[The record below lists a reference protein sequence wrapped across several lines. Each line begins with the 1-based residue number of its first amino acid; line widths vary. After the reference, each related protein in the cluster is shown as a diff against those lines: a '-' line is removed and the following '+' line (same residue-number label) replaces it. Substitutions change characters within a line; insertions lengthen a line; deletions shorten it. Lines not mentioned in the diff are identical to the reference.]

1 MMNRRTYSLL
11 RRPEVEAGMSG
22 ATDNRIVDRY
32 LFDESPQ
39 VVLARIEQLN
49 SAASGLLAYLRTVR
63 IRAEHAYKAER
74 TRVVQE
80 QIERMPLDALR
91 TASEGR
97 LRLGA
102 VEAAGFRTVAEVRAA
117 GRSRLQSI
125 PGVGEK
131 TSAQVLAA
139 ARKVEGAL
147 HNVTR
152 VRFDVDG
159 RPKEQT
165 KLLAGLREWEVAHRL
180 IDPLQERLD
189 SAVAVTNKHLEPARL
204 ETRRIRRFFSGRQ
217 RKEESRFSF
226 DLLTAMAND
235 ASTALL
241 ANEIAGAQ
249 SGLSQPLSSQVLWDD
264 YIARSV
270 TFNGL
275 LIEVSGQGPDD
286 EASHGFLPE
295 EIVERIRG
303 FELDTSLLLASLRGY
318 QSFGAKFALVQG
330 RAILG
335 DEMGLGKTIEALA
348 VLSHLRAQGA
358 AHFLV
363 VGPASVMA
371 NWEHEIARHTRIE
384 RTWRLHG
391 PDRDY
396 RLGHWTRL
404 GGIGVTTFDTL
415 RALKVPDIRIAALVV
430 DEAHYVKN
438 PNARRTQAV
447 RSWLTR
453 SELSLL
459 MSGTPMENRVEE
471 FRTLVHHLRP
481 DVAATIRT
489 TDGIAGADAFR
500 RSVAP
505 VYLRRNQTDVLE
517 ELPPKIE
524 TAEWLSLDGPAADVY
539 RAAVAERN
547 FMAMRRA
554 AFLTNHPHDSPKLS
568 RLLEI
573 AEEAADNDRKVVVF
587 SYFRDVIDRVHTALG
602 SLAVGPLTGS
612 VSPTERQQLVDDFS
626 SRKDPAVLIGQI
638 EAGGVGLNI
647 QAASVVV
654 LTEPQ
659 WKPSTEDQ
667 AIARCHRL
675 GQVRP
680 VEVHRLLTER
690 SVDERMLVILARKSA
705 LFSEYVRQS
714 AMKDATPESID
725 ITNDDR
731 TTEVAS
737 QAEQERRII
746 ELELRRLGLEDE

>member
-1 MMNRRTYSLL
+1 MSRRTYTLL
-11 RRPEVEAGMSG
+11 WQPEVEAGMSG
-22 ATDNRIVDRY
+22 ATDSRVD
-32 LFDESPQ
+32 DGDTEGVTPQ
-39 VVLARIEQLN
+39 SVLALAKRLR
-49 SAASGLLAYLRTVR
+49 SAASGFIDHLQAVDIQAQQAY
-63 IRAEHAYKAER
+63 EAER
-74 TRVVQE
+74 SRVVQE
-80 QIERMPLDALR
+80 QLARMPIDALR

-102 VEAAGFRTVAEVRAA
+102 MEAAGLRTVADAQSA
-117 GRSRLQSI
+117 GYYGLQSI

-131 TSAQVLAA
+131 TATQVLA
-139 ARKVEGAL
+139 GAL
-147 HNVTR
+147 QIETALQDVTR

-159 RPKEQT
+159 RPDEQT
-165 KLLAGLREWEVAHRL
+165 ELLDALHRREVAHRL

-189 SAVAVTNKHLEPARL
+189 RLVAVIDEHFVPARL
-204 ETRRIRRFFSGRQ
+204 EARRVRRFFSGRQ
-217 RKEESRFSF
+217 RKERSRAAF
-226 DLLTAMAND
+226 DRLVTLVSDDSTVLLTEEMAD
-235 ASTALL
+235 
-241 ANEIAGAQ
+241 AQ
-249 SGLSQPLSSQVLWDD
+249 STLSEHLSERALWDD
-264 YIARSV
+264 YLSRSV
-270 TFNGL
+270 AYNGY
-275 LIEVSGQGPDD
+275 LIEVSGQGPDE
-286 EASHGFLPE
+286 EAAHGFLPE
-295 EIVERIRG
+295 EIVETIRN
-303 FELDTSLLLASLRGY
+303 FELDTSLLRVSLRGY
-318 QSFGAKFALVQG
+318 QSFGAKFALVQ
-330 RAILG
+330 RHAILG

-358 AHFLV
+358 THFLV
-363 VGPASVMA
+363 VSPASVMA

-396 RLGHWTRL
+396 SLRHWARL

-415 RALKVPDIRIAALVV
+415 RALEVPEVPIAALIV

-438 PNARRTQAV
+438 PDTRRTQAV
-447 RSWLTR
+447 QSWLTQ
-453 SELSLL
+453 SQLSLL
-459 MSGTPMENRVEE
+459 MSGTPMENHIGE
-471 FRTLVHHLRP
+471 FRTLVHHVRP

-489 TDGIAGADAFR
+489 SNGIAGADAFR
-500 RSVAP
+500 KSVAP

-539 RAAVAERN
+539 RAAVAEGN

-554 AFLTNHPHDSPKLS
+554 AFRTTRPHDSPKLG

-573 AEEAADNDRKVVVF
+573 AEEAADNGRKVVIF

-612 VSPTERQQLVDDFS
+612 VSATERQRLVDHFS
-626 SRKDPAVLIGQI
+626 SRKDFAVLVSQI

-647 QAASVVV
+647 QAASVVL

-659 WKPSTEDQ
+659 WKPSTEEQ

-680 VEVHRLLTER
+680 VEVHRLLTEN

-705 LFSEYVRQS
+705 LFAEYVRQS
-714 AMKDATPESID
+714 AMKDAAPEAID
-725 ITNDDR
+725 ITDDER
-731 TTEVAS
+731 TTEVAG

-746 ELELRRLGLEDE
+746 ELERHRLGLKDQ

>member
-1 MMNRRTYSLL
+1 
-11 RRPEVEAGMSG
+11 MSG
-22 ATDNRIVDRY
+22 ATDTRIDDRGIGA
-32 LFDESPQ
+32 ESPQ
-39 VVLARIEQLN
+39 AVLARVEQLH
-49 SAASGLLAYLRTVR
+49 SAASGLLVHLETVDVQARQAY
-63 IRAEHAYKAER
+63 EDER

-80 QIERMPLDALR
+80 QLARMPLDALK

-102 VEAAGFRTVAEVRAA
+102 VEAAGLRTVAAVQAA
-117 GRSRLQSI
+117 GRYRLQSI

-139 ARKVEGAL
+139 AQKIERAL

-159 RPKEQT
+159 RPAEQT

-180 IDPLQERLD
+180 IDPFQERLD
-189 SAVAVTNKHLEPARL
+189 GVVGVIDEHLELARL
-204 ETRRIRRFFSGRQ
+204 ETRRVRRFFSGRQ
-217 RKEESRFSF
+217 RKEESRLAFNR
-226 DLLTAMAND
+226 LMALVNS
-235 ASTALL
+235 APTALL
-241 ANEIAGAQ
+241 AEEMMAAQ
-249 SGLSQPLSSQVLWDD
+249 SGLSQRLSAQALWDD
-264 YIARSV
+264 YLARSV
-270 TFNGL
+270 PYNGF
-275 LIEVSGQGPDD
+275 LIEISGQGPDD

-295 EIVERIRG
+295 EIVERIQG
-303 FELDTSLLLASLRGY
+303 FELDTSQLLASLRGY

-358 AHFLV
+358 THFLV

-396 RLGHWTRL
+396 RLGRWTRL

-415 RALKVPDIRIAALVV
+415 RALDLPDTPIAALVV

-554 AFLTNHPHDSPKLS
+554 AFLTNRPHDSPKLS

-602 SLAVGPLTGS
+602 SLAVGPLTGT
-612 VSPTERQQLVDDFS
+612 VPATERQQLVDRFS
-626 SRKDPAVLIGQI
+626 RRKDPAVLVGQI

-667 AIARCHRL
+667 AVARCHRL

-705 LFSEYVRQS
+705 LFAEYVRQS
-714 AMKDATPESID
+714 AMKDATPESVD

-746 ELELRRLGLEDE
+746 ELERRRLGLEEE

>member
-1 MMNRRTYSLL
+1 
-11 RRPEVEAGMSG
+11 MSG
-22 ATDNRIVDRY
+22 ATDNRIDDR
-32 LFDESPQ
+32 DVVKDAPKA
-39 VVLARIEQLN
+39 VLARVEQLH
-49 SAASGLLAYLRTVR
+49 SAASELLGHMRAVHERAASAY
-63 IRAEHAYKAER
+63 EAER

-80 QIERMPLDALR
+80 QLAQMPLDALK

-97 LRLGA
+97 LRLSAIESADLRNVA
-102 VEAAGFRTVAEVRAA
+102 VVQAA
-117 GRSRLQSI
+117 GRHRLQSI

-131 TSAQVLAA
+131 TSTQAIAA
-139 ARKVEGAL
+139 ARRIEADL
-147 HNVTR
+147 HNAAR

-159 RPKEQT
+159 RPEEQT
-165 KLLAGLREWEVAHRL
+165 DLLAGLREWEHAHQL
-180 IDPLQERLD
+180 LDPLHDQLQTVVAVIDEHLD
-189 SAVAVTNKHLEPARL
+189 SALL
-204 ETRRIRRFFSGRQ
+204 ETRRVRRFFSGRQ
-217 RKEESRFSF
+217 RREESRLAFGR
-226 DLLTAMAND
+226 LVALVND

-241 ANEIAGAQ
+241 AEEIAGVR
-249 SGLSQPLSSQVLWDD
+249 SGLSQQLAAHALWDD
-264 YIARSV
+264 YLARPV
-270 TFNGL
+270 TYNGL
-275 LIEVSGQGPDD
+275 LIEVGGQGPDD

-295 EIVERIRG
+295 EIVERIRD
-303 FELDTSLLLASLRGY
+303 FELDTSLLFASLRGY

-330 RAILG
+330 RVILG

-348 VLSHLRAQGA
+348 VLAHLRVQGA
-358 AHFLV
+358 THFFV
-363 VGPASVMA
+363 VSPASVMA
-371 NWEHEIARHTRIE
+371 NWEHEIARHTCIE
-384 RTWRLHG
+384 PTWRIHG
-391 PDRDY
+391 PDRDR
-396 RLGHWTRL
+396 RLGRWARL

-415 RALKVPDIRIAALVV
+415 RALDIPDIPIAALVV

-438 PNARRTQAV
+438 PDAQRTKAV

-459 MSGTPMENRVEE
+459 MSGTPMENRVDE
-471 FRTLVHHLRP
+471 FRTLVHHLDP
-481 DVAATIRT
+481 DRAATIRT

-500 RSVAP
+500 KSVAP

-524 TAEWLSLDGPAADVY
+524 TAEWLSLDGPAADIY
-539 RAAVAERN
+539 RTAVEERK
-547 FMAMRRA
+547 FMTMRRA
-554 AFLTNHPHDSPKLS
+554 AFLTRRPLDSPKLS

-602 SLAVGPLTGS
+602 PLAVGPLTGS
-612 VSPTERQQLVDDFS
+612 VSATGRQQLVDDFS
-626 SRKDPAVLIGQI
+626 SRRDPAVLVGQI

-647 QAASVVV
+647 QAASVVI

-680 VEVHRLLTER
+680 VEVHRLLTEN

-714 AMKDATPESID
+714 AMKDATPEAVD
-725 ITNDDR
+725 ITNDER
-731 TTEVAS
+731 TSEVAN

-746 ELELRRLGLEDE
+746 ELERRRLEL

>member
-1 MMNRRTYSLL
+1 
-11 RRPEVEAGMSG
+11 MSDVTGKG
-22 ATDNRIVDRY
+22 A
-32 LFDESPQ
+32 DERATLDETPRE
-39 VVLARIEQLN
+39 VLARAKQLQ
-49 SAASGLLAYLRTVR
+49 SAASGLRDHLRKVDAQARRAY
-63 IRAEHAYKAER
+63 EAER
-74 TRVVQE
+74 ARVVQE
-80 QIERMPLDALR
+80 QLARMPLDSLKS
-91 TASEGR
+91 ASEGR

-102 VEAAGFRTVAEVRAA
+102 VEAAGLRTVAAVQAA
-117 GRSRLQSI
+117 GRDGLKSV

-131 TSAQVLAA
+131 TATQVLAGA
-139 ARKVEGAL
+139 QQIRTAL
-147 HNVTR
+147 HNVAR
-152 VRFDVDG
+152 VRFDVDE
-159 RPKEQT
+159 RPDEQT
-165 KLLAGLREWEVAHRL
+165 ELLAGLYGREVAHRL
-180 IDPLQERLD
+180 VDPLQERLD
-189 SAVAVTNKHLEPARL
+189 RLIAVVDKQLVPARL
-204 ETRRIRRFFSGRQ
+204 EARRVRRFFSGRQ
-217 RKEESRFSF
+217 RKERSRVAFGRLVELVS
-226 DLLTAMAND
+226 DD
-235 ASTALL
+235 STVLL
-241 ANEIAGAQ
+241 AEEMAGAQ
-249 SGLSQPLSSQVLWDD
+249 SALSEHLSERALWDD
-264 YIARSV
+264 YLSRSV
-270 TFNGL
+270 AYNGL
-275 LIEVSGQGPDD
+275 LIEVSGQGPDE
-286 EASHGFLPE
+286 EAMHGFLPE

-303 FELDTSLLLASLRGY
+303 FELDTSLLLVSLRGY
-318 QSFGAKFALVQG
+318 QSFGAKFALVQ
-330 RAILG
+330 RHAILG

-358 AHFLV
+358 THFLV
-363 VGPASVMA
+363 VSPASVIA

-396 RLGHWTRL
+396 HLRHWARL

-415 RALKVPDIRIAALVV
+415 RSLEIPDIPIAAVIV

-438 PNARRTQAV
+438 PDARRTQAV
-447 RSWLTR
+447 QSWLTL

-459 MSGTPMENRVEE
+459 MSGTPMENHIGE
-471 FRTLVHHLRP
+471 FRTLVHHVRP

-489 TDGIAGADAFR
+489 SGGIAGADAFR
-500 RSVAP
+500 KSVAP

-517 ELPPKIE
+517 ELPSKIE
-524 TAEWLSLDGPAADVY
+524 TAEWLSLEGPVADVY
-539 RAAVAERN
+539 RAAVAEGN

-554 AFLTNHPHDSPKLS
+554 AFLTQRPRDSPKLG
-568 RLLEI
+568 RILEI
-573 AEEAADNDRKVVVF
+573 AEEAADNGRKVVVF

-612 VSPTERQQLVDDFS
+612 VSATERQRLVDHFS
-626 SRKDPAVLIGQI
+626 SRKDSAVLVSQI

-680 VEVHRLLTER
+680 VEVHRLLTEN

-705 LFSEYVRQS
+705 LFAEYVRQS
-714 AMKDATPESID
+714 AMKDAAPEAID
-725 ITNDDR
+725 ITDDER

-746 ELELRRLGLEDE
+746 ELERRRLGLNGR

>member
-1 MMNRRTYSLL
+1 
-11 RRPEVEAGMSG
+11 MSG
-22 ATDNRIVDRY
+22 TTDNRMVERDMVD
-32 LFDESPQ
+32 ETPQ
-39 VVLARIEQLN
+39 AVLARVEQLH
-49 SAASGLLAYLRTVR
+49 SRASRLLDHLQTVGVHAVQAYEV
-63 IRAEHAYKAER
+63 ER
-74 TRVVQE
+74 TRIVQE
-80 QIERMPLDALR
+80 QLARMPIDALK

-102 VEAAGFRTVAEVRAA
+102 MESAGLHTVAAVQAA
-117 GRSRLQSI
+117 RYSYLRSI

-131 TSAQVLAA
+131 TSAQALAA
-139 ARKVEGAL
+139 ARQIETAL

-159 RPKEQT
+159 RPEEQT
-165 KLLAGLREWEVAHRL
+165 ELLAQLREWDVAHRL
-180 IDPLQERLD
+180 IDPLHERLD
-189 SAVAVTNKHLEPARL
+189 RVVAVIDERLGLARL
-204 ETRRIRRFFSGRQ
+204 ETQRVRRFFSGRQ
-217 RKEESRFSF
+217 RKEESRLAF
-226 DLLTAMAND
+226 DRLAAMVSD
-235 ASTALL
+235 ASTVLL
-241 ANEIAGAQ
+241 AEEISNTQ
-249 SGLSQPLSSQVLWDD
+249 SGLSRRLPAQALWDD
-264 YIARSV
+264 YLARSV
-270 TFNGL
+270 TYNGL
-275 LIEVSGQGPDD
+275 LIQVSGQGPDD
-286 EASHGFLPE
+286 EASHGLLPE
-295 EIVERIRG
+295 EIVERIRS
-303 FELDTSLLLASLRGY
+303 FKLDTSLLLASLRGY

-358 AHFLV
+358 THFLV
-363 VGPASVMA
+363 VSPASVLA

-391 PDRDY
+391 PDRD
-396 RLGHWTRL
+396 RRVAHWVRL

-415 RALKVPDIRIAALVV
+415 RALDVTDIPIAAMVV
-430 DEAHYVKN
+430 DEAHYIKN
-438 PNARRTQAV
+438 PDARRTKSV
-447 RSWLTR
+447 RSWLAQ

-471 FRTLVHHLRP
+471 FRNLVHHLRP
-481 DVAATIRT
+481 DVAAAIHT

-517 ELPPKIE
+517 ELPPRIE
-524 TAEWLSLDGPAADVY
+524 TAEWLSLDGPATDVY
-539 RAAVAERN
+539 RTAVAERN

-554 AFLTNHPHDSPKLS
+554 AFLTDRANDSPKLS

-573 AEEAADNDRKVVVF
+573 AEEAVDNDRKVVVF
-587 SYFRDVIDRVHTALG
+587 SYFRDVIGRVHAALG

-612 VSPTERQQLVDDFS
+612 VSATQRQQLVDDFA
-626 SRKDPAVLIGQI
+626 SRKKPAVLVSQI

-680 VEVHRLLTER
+680 VEVHRLLTEN

-705 LFSEYVRQS
+705 LFAEYVRQS
-714 AMKDATPESID
+714 AMKDATPEAID
-725 ITNDDR
+725 ITNDER
-731 TTEVAS
+731 ITEVAS

-746 ELELRRLGLEDE
+746 ELERRRLGLERQ

>member
-1 MMNRRTYSLL
+1 MRLRIYSCFQQS
-11 RRPEVEAGMSG
+11 EAEADMSG
-22 ATDNRIVDRY
+22 ATEDQINHHDMVA
-32 LFDESPQ
+32 EPPQ
-39 VVLARIEQLN
+39 AVLARVEQLHI
-49 SAASGLLAYLRTVR
+49 AASGLLKHLRAAGPGAR
-63 IRAEHAYKAER
+63 RAYKAER

-80 QIERMPLDALR
+80 QLARMPLDALK

-102 VEAAGFRTVAEVRAA
+102 VEAAGLRTVAAVLAEGLR
-117 GRSRLQSI
+117 GLESI

-131 TSAQVLAA
+131 TSVQALAA
-139 ARKVEGAL
+139 ARQIKTAL
-147 HNVTR
+147 RDVTR
-152 VRFDVDG
+152 VRFDVDS

-165 KLLAGLREWEVAHRL
+165 ELLARLRDWEMAHRL
-180 IDPLQERLD
+180 IDPLHERIGGVVAIIDERLG
-189 SAVAVTNKHLEPARL
+189 PARR
-204 ETRRIRRFFSGRQ
+204 ETRRVRRFFSGRQ
-217 RKEESRFSF
+217 RKEESRLAFER
-226 DLLTAMAND
+226 LAAMVSN
-235 ASTALL
+235 ASTVSL
-241 ANEIAGAQ
+241 AQEMSNVQ
-249 SGLSQPLSSQVLWDD
+249 SGLSRCLSAQALWDD
-264 YIARSV
+264 YLARSV
-270 TFNGL
+270 AYNGL
-275 LIEVSGQGPDD
+275 LIEISGQGPDD

-295 EIVERIRG
+295 EIVERIRS
-303 FELDTSLLLASLRGY
+303 FKLDTSLLLASLRGY
-318 QSFGAKFALVQG
+318 QSFGAKFALVQR

-358 AHFLV
+358 THFLV
-363 VGPASVMA
+363 VSPASVLA

-391 PDRDY
+391 PDRD
-396 RLGHWTRL
+396 RRVAHWARL

-415 RALKVPDIRIAALVV
+415 RALDVPDIPIAAMVV

-438 PNARRTQAV
+438 PDARRTKSV
-447 RSWLTR
+447 RSWLAQ

-471 FRTLVHHLRP
+471 FRTLVDHLRP
-481 DVAATIRT
+481 DVAAAIHT

-500 RSVAP
+500 KSVAP

-517 ELPPKIE
+517 ELPPIIE
-524 TAEWLSLDGPAADVY
+524 AAEWLSLDGPATDVY

-554 AFLTNHPHDSPKLS
+554 AFLTDRPTDSPKLS

-587 SYFRDVIDRVHTALG
+587 SYFRDVIGRVHAALG

-612 VSPTERQQLVDDFS
+612 VSATQRQQLVDDFAN
-626 SRKDPAVLIGQI
+626 RKEPSVLVSQI

-680 VEVHRLLTER
+680 VEVHRLLTEN
-690 SVDERMLVILARKSA
+690 SVDERMLVMLARKSA
-705 LFSEYVRQS
+705 LFAEYVRQS
-714 AMKDATPESID
+714 AMKDATPEAVAS
-725 ITNDDR
+725 TNDER
-731 TTEVAS
+731 ITEVAS

-746 ELELRRLGLEDE
+746 ELERRRLGLEHE

>member
-1 MMNRRTYSLL
+1 
-11 RRPEVEAGMSG
+11 MSG
-22 ATDNRIVDRY
+22 ATDDQISHRDTA
-32 LFDESPQ
+32 DEAPQ
-39 VVLARIEQLN
+39 AVLTRVEQLHV
-49 SAASGLLAYLRTVR
+49 AASGLLNHLRAVSR
-63 IRAEHAYKAER
+63 GAQRAYKAER

-80 QIERMPLDALR
+80 QLARMPLDALK

-102 VEAAGFRTVAEVRAA
+102 VEAAGLRTVAAVLAA
-117 GRSRLQSI
+117 GPRGLESI

-131 TSAQVLAA
+131 TSVQALAA
-139 ARKVEGAL
+139 ARQIEAAL
-147 HNVTR
+147 HDATR

-159 RPKEQT
+159 RPDEQT
-165 KLLAGLREWEVAHRL
+165 ELLARLREWEVAHRL
-180 IDPLQERLD
+180 IDPLHERLD
-189 SAVAVTNKHLEPARL
+189 KAVAIIDERLGPARL
-204 ETRRIRRFFSGRQ
+204 ETRRVRRFFSGRR
-217 RKEESRFSF
+217 RKEEARLAFER
-226 DLLTAMAND
+226 LAAMVSD
-235 ASTALL
+235 ASTVLL
-241 ANEIAGAQ
+241 AQEMSNVQ
-249 SGLSQPLSSQVLWDD
+249 SGLSRRLSAQALWDD
-264 YIARSV
+264 YLARSV
-270 TFNGL
+270 AYNGL
-275 LIEVSGQGPDD
+275 LIEISGQGPDD

-303 FELDTSLLLASLRGY
+303 FKLDTSLLLASLRGY
-318 QSFGAKFALVQG
+318 QSFGAKFALVQR

-358 AHFLV
+358 THFLV
-363 VGPASVMA
+363 VSPASVLA

-391 PDRDY
+391 PDRDG
-396 RLGHWTRL
+396 RVAHWARL

-415 RALKVPDIRIAALVV
+415 RALDIPSIPIAAMVV

-438 PNARRTQAV
+438 PDAQRTKSV
-447 RSWLTR
+447 RSWLAQ

-459 MSGTPMENRVEE
+459 MSGTPMENRVEA
-471 FRTLVHHLRP
+471 FRNLVNYLRP
-481 DVAATIRT
+481 DVAAAIRT
-489 TDGIAGADAFR
+489 TDGIAGANAFR
-500 RSVAP
+500 KSVSP
-505 VYLRRNQTDVLE
+505 VYLRRNQTDVLD
-517 ELPPKIE
+517 ELPPRIE
-524 TAEWLSLDGPAADVY
+524 TAEWLSLDGPAAVVY
-539 RAAVAERN
+539 RTAVAEKN

-554 AFLTNHPHDSPKLS
+554 AFLTDRPNDSPKLS

-587 SYFRDVIDRVHTALG
+587 SYFRDVINRVHAALG

-612 VSPTERQQLVDDFS
+612 VSATQRQQLVDDFA
-626 SRKDPAVLIGQI
+626 SRRDPAVLVSQI

-675 GQVRP
+675 GQVRR
-680 VEVHRLLTER
+680 VEVHRLLTEN

-705 LFSEYVRQS
+705 LFAEYVRQS
-714 AMKDATPESID
+714 AMKDATPEAID
-725 ITNDDR
+725 ITDDER
-731 TTEVAS
+731 TTKVAS

-746 ELELRRLGLEDE
+746 ELERRRLGLEHA